1 MYQIEHPHGL
11 TKRAKEHGDVLN
23 LNLNDGLAIELAS
36 FYTVRGGIVVVH
48 RVWIRG
54 QYQGGLP
61 GRTIYSESPI
71 STPIETEAVTERRN
85 YFSH

>member
-23 LNLNDGLAIELAS
+23 LNLSDGLAIELVS

-61 GRTIYSESPI
+61 GRFGLYILRVRFRLRSKQKQ
-71 STPIETEAVTERRN
+71 
-85 YFSH
+85 

>member
-11 TKRAKEHGDVLN
+11 TKRAKEQGDVLN
-23 LNLNDGLAIELAS
+23 LNLNDGLAIELVS

-61 GRTIYSESPI
+61 GRFGLYILRVRFRLRSKQKQ
-71 STPIETEAVTERRN
+71 
-85 YFSH
+85 